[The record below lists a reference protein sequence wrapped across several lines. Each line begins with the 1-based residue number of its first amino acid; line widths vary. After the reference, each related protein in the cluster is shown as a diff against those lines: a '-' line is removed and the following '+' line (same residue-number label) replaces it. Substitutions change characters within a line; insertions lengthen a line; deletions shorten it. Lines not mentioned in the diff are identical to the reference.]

1 MPAKNGKNNG
11 ARRGNGRRNRSNQS
25 GPSRAPATTL
35 KRTFRYFQNVQLNNT
50 TGTGLDQY
58 AYYSTYLL
66 PKPELCT
73 GFKDCQK
80 TFEFFKINR
89 MRVKAQPSYN
99 AYNQTYNTINLD
111 SVAAM
116 QIWTASDFS
125 TNENISGTSILS
137 YNNARVHT
145 LSLNGV
151 KTVVNTAVRIN
162 QNTLA
167 PRTILP
173 SNSWLD
179 TSTDFGTQ
187 NIYSGAQFFAKMPG
201 VSATNYLP
209 EIQLIIEIDCE
220 FKQPGYQNRS
230 TSFESDIVGATLSTI
245 PDASSEDRRV
255 YKVVSYT
262 IDGTGNDYRLE
273 REDGQPGSLNYSEEE
288 FWEVY
293 FYRTSGSY
301 FGNRQA
307 DYTGPIPRR
316 PQNWE
321 PSQTSTPC
329 PLPRVPI
336 RN

>member
-1 MPAKNGKNNG
+1 MPRKNGNG
-11 ARRGNGRRNRSNQS
+11 KGRSRNGRRRKGNQN
-25 GPSRAPATTL
+25 GPSRAPQTTL
-35 KRTFRYFQNVQLNNT
+35 KRTFRYFQNVQLNNS
-50 TGTGLDQY
+50 TGNGLDQY
-58 AYYSTYLL
+58 AYFSTYIL

-73 GFKDCQK
+73 GFKDCQR

-111 SVAAM
+111 AVAAM

-173 SNSWLD
+173 PGSWLD

-209 EIQLIIEIDCE
+209 EIQLIIEVDCE
-220 FKQPGYQNRS
+220 FKQPGFQNRS
-230 TSFESDIVGATLSTI
+230 SSFESAIVGATLSVI
-245 PDASSEDRRV
+245 PDASSEDRRI
-255 YKVVSYT
+255 YKVVAYT
-262 IDGTGNDYRLE
+262 INDNGNNYRLV
-273 REDGQPGSLNYSEEE
+273 REDGVPGFLNYSEQE

-293 FYRTSGSY
+293 YYRTSGSY
-301 FGNRQA
+301 FDNRQA

-316 PQNWE
+316 PQDWQ
-321 PSQTSTPC
+321 PT
-329 PLPRVPI
+329 
-336 RN
+336 